1 MNGDAE
7 AEATRRARRD
17 LVRQGYDQISEA
29 YRSDDATP
37 GRDAESTAQYEEWLG
52 QLAACLH
59 PGGKVLD
66 LGCGAGVPTGRL
78 LTEWGFQV
86 TGVDISEVQ
95 IRRARTL
102 VPTAEFVQADIVEWD
117 CEAGSFDAI
126 VSLYTL
132 IHVPLE
138 DQRQLLPKLA
148 RWLTPGGHL
157 LVIIGHT
164 AWTGT
169 EEYLG
174 AEMFWDHAD
183 AETTLQWIDQAGFE
197 PVWRRFIP
205 EGDSGH
211 TLVLAR
217 KAQVDS

>member
-1 MNGDAE
+1 MDA
-7 AEATRRARRD
+7 
-17 LVRQGYDQISEA
+17 
-29 YRSDDATP
+29 
-37 GRDAESTAQYEEWLG
+37 
-52 QLAACLH
+52 
-59 PGGKVLD
+59 
-66 LGCGAGVPTGRL
+66 
-78 LTEWGFQV
+78 WGFEV

-102 VPTAEFVQADIVEWD
+102 VPSAQFIQTDVVDWE
-117 CEAGSFDAI
+117 CEPNTFDAI

-132 IHVPLE
+132 IHVPRE
-138 DQRQLLPKLA
+138 DQRTLLPKLA
-148 RWLTPGGHL
+148 DWVVPGGYL
-157 LVIIGHT
+157 LAIIGHT

-183 AETTLQWIDQAGFE
+183 AETTISWIADAGFE
-197 PVWRRFIP
+197 RVWQRYIP

-217 KAQVDS
+217 R